1 MGKQYALLPCN
12 GIDKCAGCI
21 SREIALNFADKT
33 NSSILCPIFYRISD
47 TKYNEILKEK
57 ELIVIDGCNTKCAS
71 KLAIEKNLNISKKI
85 NISQEAKEV
94 EILINNDKLKLEED
108 GIKLVDIIVEKLLSE
123 DKDASRDENSSSEF
137 NISFNYETYKK
148 DKFIFRLPMN
158 DNLYFIENDCWAHIE
173 RNIAT
178 IGITDFAQQSLGDI
192 MFFEPP
198 KLDSYIA
205 QFDEVGCLESSKAT
219 LEIVSP
225 VSGKVIAINAKLD
238 EYPEYINDNPYEKG
252 WLVKIELSDFEE
264 DKELLI
270 KDKDYF
276 EILKGK
282 VDNFHV

>member
-1 MGKQYALLPCN
+1 MSKQYAILPCN

-21 SREIALNFADKT
+21 SREVALSFADKT
-33 NSSILCPIFYRISD
+33 NSSIFCPVFYRIAH

-71 KLAIEKNLNISKKI
+71 KLAMEKNLNIDKKV
-85 NISQEAKEV
+85 NISQEAKEL
-94 EILINNDKLKLEED
+94 EILIHNDKLKIEENEL
-108 GIKLVDIIVEKLLSE
+108 KLVDSIVKKLLSE
-123 DKDASRDENSSSEF
+123 IEDTDINEKYTSEF

-148 DKFIFRLPMN
+148 DKFVFRLPMN
-158 DNLYFIENDCWAHIE
+158 DNLYFIENDCWAYIE
-173 RNIAT
+173 GNIAT

-198 KLDSYIA
+198 KIDNDIT

-225 VSGKVIAINAKLD
+225 VSGKVIAVNTNLD

-264 DKELLI
+264 DKELLV

-276 EILKGK
+276 EILKRK